1 MLLCLPSSRLVTSFA
16 LMGALILGHRQAH
29 GILQWGIVQLQLA
42 WMHLG
47 LLRLTEHGSWASW
60 PLVQWEVHRLLSLE
74 GQKRLALAR
83 ASRGAPPRLDNWLFR
98 RFTSLALGMAKRPAP
113 MGGMAAAPPTVKDLV
128 LVGGGHAHV
137 HVIKMLGMQ
146 PEPGVQLTLVT
157 RDVETPYSGM
167 LPGYVAGLYTRAECH
182 IDLAKLCA
190 FAGCRLVHAEAV
202 HVDTRAK
209 EVHLRGRPPIP
220 YDVLSIDIGSAP
232 KPISRGCESGASIT
246 PVKPIDGFCA
256 RWDVILSRVLASDAA
271 VRQRIVVV
279 GGGAGGVE
287 LALSMQARLH
297 REAVKLGRDP
307 QSIEV
312 VLVSRST
319 QVLPQHS
326 IAVRKIFEK
335 LLAERKVEVQLARQ
349 VTGATATDLLCS
361 DGQAIPFDEAIW
373 CTQGGAQEWLRGTN
387 LALDN
392 AGFIAVHPSLE
403 SINTP
408 DVFAAGDVA
417 AVLEHPRPK
426 AGVFAVRQGPPL
438 TANLRSRLLG
448 RAVKPFVPQT
458 RFLGLIGAGD
468 GNCVASK
475 GPMALEGRWLWDLKD
490 WIDRTWMAMYS
501 HALPQMGSAEP
512 PPPEVAKA
520 AGAEALQAL
529 SHTSMRCGGC
539 GAKVGATVL
548 SRVMARL
555 KDGGHLAG
563 EQAGVL
569 LGLDAPD
576 DCAVLAPSSL
586 ASVHTVDFFRSFID
600 DPYVF
605 GQVAANHALSDAHAM
620 GAQPTGALAV
630 AVVPYGLEVKVEET
644 LFQMMSGACKVLR
657 EAGCALLGGHTC
669 EGHELSLGFC
679 VTGHVAP
686 EAAMRKGG
694 MNAGEAII
702 LTKPLGTGVL
712 FAAHMRG
719 SASGWW
725 LAAALQQMTMS
736 NDPAARCLMRH
747 GASACTDVTGFGLL
761 GHLVEMAKA
770 SKALI
775 ALRLSRVRLGCIGAL
790 MRILGERLALPNDE
804 NEWA

>member
-1 MLLCLPSSRLVTSFA
+1 MTSV
-16 LMGALILGHRQAH
+16 GRWRREQACQ
-29 GILQWGIVQLQLA
+29 IDTLKA
-42 WMHLG
+42 
-47 LLRLTEHGSWASW
+47 
-60 PLVQWEVHRLLSLE
+60 
-74 GQKRLALAR
+74 
-83 ASRGAPPRLDNWLFR
+83 
-98 RFTSLALGMAKRPAP
+98 
-113 MGGMAAAPPTVKDLV
+113 LV
-128 LVGGGHAHV
+128 L
-137 HVIKMLGMQ
+137 
-146 PEPGVQLTLVT
+146 
-157 RDVETPYSGM
+157 
-167 LPGYVAGLYTRAECH
+167 
-182 IDLAKLCA
+182 
-190 FAGCRLVHAEAV
+190 
-202 HVDTRAK
+202 
-209 EVHLRGRPPIP
+209 
-220 YDVLSIDIGSAP
+220 
-232 KPISRGCESGASIT
+232 
-246 PVKPIDGFCA
+246 
-256 RWDVILSRVLASDAA
+256 
-271 VRQRIVVV
+271 
-279 GGGAGGVE
+279 
-287 LALSMQARLH
+287 QARLH

-563 EQAGVL
+563 EQAGAAHDTARSRA
-569 LGLDAPD
+569 GLPYASEILFPSCFPTFDSSHTLPAPHSSEQE
-576 DCAVLAPSSL
+576 CSSGSTLRTTARCLHHLRSPRSTRSTSFAPSSTT
-586 ASVHTVDFFRSFID
+586 HTSSAKSRQTMPS
-600 DPYVF
+600 
-605 GQVAANHALSDAHAM
+605 
-620 GAQPTGALAV
+620 PTPTQWV
-630 AVVPYGLEVKVEET
+630 
-644 LFQMMSGACKVLR
+644 
-657 EAGCALLGGHTC
+657 
-669 EGHELSLGFC
+669 
-679 VTGHVAP
+679 
-686 EAAMRKGG
+686 
-694 MNAGEAII
+694 
-702 LTKPLGTGVL
+702 
-712 FAAHMRG
+712 
-719 SASGWW
+719 
-725 LAAALQQMTMS
+725 
-736 NDPAARCLMRH
+736 
-747 GASACTDVTGFGLL
+747 
-761 GHLVEMAKA
+761 
-770 SKALI
+770 
-775 ALRLSRVRLGCIGAL
+775 LSRPAHSRSQWFLTVSRSKW
-790 MRILGERLALPNDE
+790 RRRYFR
-804 NEWA
+804 